1 MAGTV
6 SGGALVLADWLA
18 IAAVP
23 LAGVLLALG
32 TARMTIALALKG
44 ML

>member
-1 MAGTV
+1 MV
-6 SGGALVLADWLA
+6 GGGGLRLIDWLV

-23 LAGVLLALG
+23 LAGVLIALL
-32 TARMTIALALKG
+32 TARITIALALKA